1 MKCFIMV
8 HTGMMVISMAENNT
22 KSVSVTKNAFFVTDL
37 SSIIHIKRV
46 NGRKLNVHTFDIVI
60 VYQTVA

>member
-1 MKCFIMV
+1 
-8 HTGMMVISMAENNT
+8 MMVISMAENNT